1 MDLALIVFIVVMG
14 LVVVTIVKSDP
25 TKEARE
31 RCEESQQELLDQM
44 GSLEHTLKQYEEKER
59 EYRGL

>member
-1 MDLALIVFIVVMG
+1 MGCVLI
-14 LVVVTIVKSDP
+14 TIVKSDP

-31 RCEESQQELLDQM
+31 RCEESQQELRDQI
-44 GSLEHTLKQYEEKER
+44 GSLVRTLDEYEKKEK